1 MEQVSESIWQLTEE
15 VLDLLRSYADGEV
28 QKQKRGH
35 VWLNDVTRAQSN
47 TILAIKQLTDVYP
60 DGISLKKLAETIG
73 VTPAAASVMVDILVT
88 KQIIKRTR
96 SKDDRR
102 AIQVRLTPQTTRLFE
117 IVDQSLGQAVMGVG
131 GALGF
136 EVLHDWLRIL
146 VAVSAALRQTVGA
159 VACGHCDDQEAE
171 LA

>member
-1 MEQVSESIWQLTEE
+1 
-15 VLDLLRSYADGEV
+15 
-28 QKQKRGH
+28 
-35 VWLNDVTRAQSN
+35 
-47 TILAIKQLTDVYP
+47 
-60 DGISLKKLAETIG
+60 
-73 VTPAAASVMVDILVT
+73 MVDILVT

-146 VAVSAALRQTVGA
+146 VSVSSVLRQTVGA